1 MIERIELLYLYE
13 VQEGIVKV
21 TSVKIESFRSIVDQT
36 LAMYAN
42 CLGLI
47 GLNESG
53 KSNVLCAIR
62 TLNSSYK
69 LKRSDKSKITD
80 AKPSITFTFDI
91 NEQER
96 QEIKNNLDKW
106 LADNTKVKFE
116 DLFPKQASFK
126 PTFAKTQTLNEKY
139 EMSSSEKTTLG
150 NVNCS
155 DLLFAAK
162 SSGNE
167 AVEFEYGNETVTV
180 GAARIIRQPLAK
192 TLPDGIYVKLTDFYV
207 NIYLRDV
214 VAKVVK
220 RYMPLVTYWEFDTK
234 HLIPS
239 EITYDELIA
248 AEDIQDFSVPLYNVF
263 YICGELNITD
273 DDEIVEAIK
282 EWRQDS
288 GKRRRDSDLINLA
301 VNTHIKKV
309 WPDYSQEI
317 SISLEETK
325 MTVHFKDPLSPR
337 KNYYEMVERSQG
349 FKTFISFI
357 LTMAIDAEWNP
368 NHILVLDE
376 PETHLHP
383 SGVRFM
389 RDELYKLAEKGN
401 QVVFATHS
409 IFMANRKELDK
420 HVIVVKEHEKTLL
433 QPVTRNNLIQE
444 SVIYEA
450 LGTTLDEFSI
460 RPFNIVFEGTL
471 DRYIFDFY
479 CRYCLNKRENKA
491 YKYELLD
498 GGGTNLMTR
507 FFHDKCIPRDSQW
520 VLVLD
525 GDKAADNLVEN
536 LKRSYGS
543 SFDTSFKIFRYS
555 EVKDFELE
563 DVLPIKIV
571 TESFKKA
578 AEQHQMQQFAEIA
591 FNRDKPFSG
600 QAKEAYSRAN
610 LSKVD
615 AEKIEITFKDILLE
629 NIKLVID
636 QEIFIESKVSGRN
649 EAFKKRFH
657 EYYNFLLN
665 VLAGLP

>member
-1 MIERIELLYLYE
+1 M
-13 VQEGIVKV
+13 KV
-21 TSVKIESFRSIVDQT
+21 TSVRIESFRSIVDQT
-36 LAMYAN
+36 LAMHSN

-69 LKRSDKSKITD
+69 LKRSDKSKITN

-91 NEQER
+91 NEQEK
-96 QEIKNNLDKW
+96 QEIRNNLEKW
-106 LADNTKVKFE
+106 LADNTQVNFE
-116 DLFPKQASFK
+116 DLFPKPATFK
-126 PTFAKTQTLNEKY
+126 PAFAKTQTLSEKY
-139 EMSSSEKTTLG
+139 EMTSSEKITFG
-150 NVNCS
+150 DVNCA

-162 SSGNE
+162 DSGNE
-167 AVEFEYGNETVTV
+167 TIEFQYGNQTVTV
-180 GAARIIRQPLAK
+180 GAARIIRHSLAR
-192 TLPDGIYVKLTDFYV
+192 TLPDGGIYVKLSDFYISLFLKEAV
-207 NIYLRDV
+207 T
-214 VAKVVK
+214 KVVR
-220 RYMPLVTYWEFDTK
+220 RYMPRVTYWEFDTK

-248 AEDIQDFSVPLYNVF
+248 AEDIQDFSVPLYNIF
-263 YICGELNITD
+263 CICDELNITD
-273 DDEIVEAIK
+273 DEEIVEALK

-288 GKRRRDSDLINLA
+288 GKRRRDSDLINFA

-325 MTVHFKDPLSPR
+325 MTVHFKDPLSPI

-409 IFMANRKELDK
+409 IFMANRKKLDK
-420 HVIVVKEHEKTLL
+420 HIIVVKEHEKTLL

-450 LGTTLDEFSI
+450 LGTTVDEFSI

-471 DRYIFDFY
+471 DRYIFDYY
-479 CRYCLNKRENKA
+479 CNHCLSKRENKA
-491 YKYELLD
+491 SKYELLD
-498 GGGTNLMTR
+498 GGGTNLITR

-520 VLVLD
+520 ILVLD

-536 LKRSYGS
+536 LKRSYGN

-555 EVKDFELE
+555 QTKDFELE
-563 DVLPIKIV
+563 DVLPIDIV

-578 AEQHQMQQFAEIA
+578 AEQHQLQQFEGVA
-591 FNRDKPFSG
+591 FDKGKPFSS
-600 QAKEAYSRAN
+600 QVKEAYSRAN
-610 LSKVD
+610 LSKVEAD
-615 AEKIEITFKDILLE
+615 KIEIAFKDILFE
-629 NIKLVID
+629 KVKFVID
-636 QEIFIESKVSGRN
+636 QEISIEGKVSGRN
-649 EAFKKRFH
+649 EAFKKRFD

-665 VLAGLP
+665 ILPSLP